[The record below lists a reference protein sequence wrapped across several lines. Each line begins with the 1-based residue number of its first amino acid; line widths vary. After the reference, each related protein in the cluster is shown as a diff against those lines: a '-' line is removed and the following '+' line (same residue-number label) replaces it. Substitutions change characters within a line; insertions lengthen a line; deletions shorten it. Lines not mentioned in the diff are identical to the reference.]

1 MEIVLIRHA
10 QPAWVAD
17 GLGVGNPGLTD
28 LGHLQAAETAACLAD
43 DGDWDELLVSPLN
56 RAGETAA
63 PIAEATGLTPTSVD
77 DLMEM
82 IIPGLEGTPIDQV
95 SAMFEAQRHQPVEEW
110 WEGFPGGESFRSFHD
125 RVSGAMLTILN
136 DRGAMGRPEP
146 HLWDMPVDPGRILIV
161 AHGGTNAL
169 ALGYL
174 LGLEPV
180 PWEWERF
187 KLPHASISRIEAT
200 PLAGAHILTL
210 TSFAEVTQLSEVTY

>member
-1 MEIVLIRHA
+1 MEIVFIRHA

-28 LGHLQAAETAACLAD
+28 LGRLQAVETAARLAD
-43 DGDWDELLVSPLN
+43 DGDWDELLVSPLA

-63 PIAEATGLTPTSVD
+63 PIAEAIGLTPSFVD
-77 DLMEM
+77 DLIEM
-82 IIPGLEGTPIDQV
+82 ITPDWEGTPIDQV
-95 SAMFEAQRHQPVEEW
+95 YAIFQEQRHRPFEEW
-110 WEGFPGGESFRSFHD
+110 WEGLPGGESFSAFHD

-136 DRGAMGRPEP
+136 DRGVVGRPEP
-146 HLWDMPVDPGRILIV
+146 HLWDMPEDPGRILIV
-161 AHGGTNAL
+161 AHGGTDAV

-174 LGLEPV
+174 LGLDPM

-187 KLPHASISRIEAT
+187 KSPHASISRIEAT

-210 TSFAEVTQLSEVTY
+210 TSFAEVNHLSEVTY